1 MSKSMVGITGG
12 TGSNQSFVFKLNELR
27 TDILAIIQNNYIT
40 QNLSDISDAL
50 DVELVNEQIQTLSNI
65 DNSLSYISYDILES
79 ISSIDVSVN
88 FLDDLKTT
96 LNDYSNN
103 VNELPYARVAEI
115 QTILEEMDFD
125 SPYTDLRDLSYV
137 LNQTNDLVHA
147 YTSSIRTRAAAIE
160 EPSVSF
166 VSVYTDLDDISQALN
181 QSKQTIETYTSSIRA
196 TLSTL
201 DNNNTNTLATS
212 IYNDLGDMSQALNQT
227 KETIETYTSSIEDA
241 LKDIQNNLT
250 TSIYNDLG
258 DIWQTLNQT
267 KETIETY
274 TSSIE
279 DALKEIQ
286 NSYTASIYNNLG
298 DIWQTLNQTK
308 ETINT
313 YTSSMREARNDIS
326 DALTAV
332 TTNVVGYTDYI
343 SNITDR
349 TYDLSLNLQ
358 IVDVSINIAKNVVS
372 DIRNTSFDDTTDAS
386 LTYIYNLLNYISFT
400 SLYTELSFVHDDHI
414 IIQNTIQNI
423 DTCMNTISIP
433 YLDVSSIDL
442 CFQAMYDTLSSE
454 ILSISGSVFSIVSN
468 IQSIDV
474 SSIDLCFQSMYDTL
488 SSEILSIS
496 GSVFSIASNIQSID
510 VSSIDLCFQAMYD
523 TISQEILSISESVFS
538 IDSATIN
545 EEIQQRLIDV
555 SSIDLCFQT
564 MYVTI
569 SGDMESI
576 SGTITQIDV
585 SLIEITQ
592 SIRASVTEI
601 RSDVSFIDVC
611 FQIMYE
617 SISGYME
624 SISGSLDNLYRS
636 TNGVSDKAVEIRND
650 ISSSLSQFNAI
661 PYSNTFL
668 TIDTFIQNT
677 DASLNL
683 YINELSGNLVS
694 IQSIVTDARDALDD
708 VADNLKSIDYD
719 DIFEDL
725 ALITQ
730 RESRIV
736 NSILIIDMNSR

>member
-125 SPYTDLRDLSYV
+125 SPYTDLCDLSYA

-212 IYNDLGDMSQALNQT
+212 IYNDLGDMSQA
-227 KETIETYTSSIEDA
+227 
-241 LKDIQNNLT
+241 
-250 TSIYNDLG
+250 
-258 DIWQTLNQT
+258 LNQT

-372 DIRNTSFDDTTDAS
+372 DIMNTSFDDTTDAS

-400 SLYTELSFVHDDHI
+400 SLYTELSLVHDDHI
-414 IIQNTIQNI
+414 IIQNTIKNI

-523 TISQEILSISESVFS
+523 TLSSEILSISGYIFS

-617 SISGYME
+617 SISGHME
-624 SISGSLDNLYRS
+624 SISGSLDNLYQS
-636 TNGVSDKAVEIRND
+636 ANDLSDTAVQIRND

-694 IQSIVTDARDALDD
+694 IQSIVTDARDALDY

>member
-241 LKDIQNNLT
+241 LK
-250 TSIYNDLG
+250 
-258 DIWQTLNQT
+258 
-267 KETIETY
+267 
-274 TSSIE
+274 
-279 DALKEIQ
+279 EIQ

-400 SLYTELSFVHDDHI
+400 SLYTELSLVHDDHI

-454 ILSISGSVFSIVSN
+454 ILSISGSVCSIVSN

-474 SSIDLCFQSMYDTL
+474 SSIDLCFQAMYDTL

-510 VSSIDLCFQAMYD
+510 VSSIDLCFQSMYD

>member
-115 QTILEEMDFD
+115 QTILEKMVFD
-125 SPYTDLRDLSYV
+125 SPYDVLRDLSYA
-137 LNQTNDLVHA
+137 LNQRNIFD

-212 IYNDLGDMSQALNQT
+212 IYNDLGDMSQA
-227 KETIETYTSSIEDA
+227 
-241 LKDIQNNLT
+241 
-250 TSIYNDLG
+250 
-258 DIWQTLNQT
+258 LNQT

-400 SLYTELSFVHDDHI
+400 SLYTELSLVHDDHI

-454 ILSISGSVFSIVSN
+454 ILSISGSVFSIASN

-474 SSIDLCFQSMYDTL
+474 SSIDLCFQS
-488 SSEILSIS
+488 
-496 GSVFSIASNIQSID
+496 
-510 VSSIDLCFQAMYD
+510 MYD

>member
-1 MSKSMVGITGG
+1 MSKSMVGITSGSN
-12 TGSNQSFVFKLNELR
+12 SNQSFVFKLNELR
-27 TDILAIIQNNYIT
+27 TDILTIIRNNSIAP
-40 QNLSDISDAL
+40 NLFGISGAL
-50 DVELVNEQIQTLSNI
+50 GVELVNEQIQTLSNI
-65 DNSLSYISYDILES
+65 DNSLSVISDVRLDDIA
-79 ISSIDVSVN
+79 SIDVTVIV
-88 FLDDLKTT
+88 
-96 LNDYSNN
+96 LNDLEISLNEYHEN
-103 VNELPYARVAEI
+103 VNDSPYARVYEI
-115 QTILEEMDFD
+115 QTILETMYFD
-125 SPYTDLRDLSYV
+125 SPYTYLRDLSYALNQTNDQVHAYTSSIRTRTTAIEDESRVSFVSVYEDISDLSYV

-212 IYNDLGDMSQALNQT
+212 IYNDLGDMSQA
-227 KETIETYTSSIEDA
+227 
-241 LKDIQNNLT
+241 
-250 TSIYNDLG
+250 
-258 DIWQTLNQT
+258 LNQT

-400 SLYTELSFVHDDHI
+400 SLYTELSLVHDDHI

-454 ILSISGSVFSIVSN
+454 ILSISGSVFSIASN

-474 SSIDLCFQSMYDTL
+474 SSIDLCFQS
-488 SSEILSIS
+488 
-496 GSVFSIASNIQSID
+496 
-510 VSSIDLCFQAMYD
+510 MYD

>member
-115 QTILEEMDFD
+115 QTILEKMVFD
-125 SPYTDLRDLSYV
+125 SPYDVLRDLSYA
-137 LNQTNDLVHA
+137 LNQRNIFD

-212 IYNDLGDMSQALNQT
+212 IYNDLGDMSQA
-227 KETIETYTSSIEDA
+227 
-241 LKDIQNNLT
+241 
-250 TSIYNDLG
+250 
-258 DIWQTLNQT
+258 LNQT

-372 DIRNTSFDDTTDAS
+372 DIMNTSFDDTTDAS

-400 SLYTELSFVHDDHI
+400 SLYTELSLVHDDHI

-433 YLDVSSIDL
+433 YL
-442 CFQAMYDTLSSE
+442 
-454 ILSISGSVFSIVSN
+454 
-468 IQSIDV
+468 DV

-523 TISQEILSISESVFS
+523 TLSSEILSISVSIFS

>member
-115 QTILEEMDFD
+115 QTILEKMVFD
-125 SPYTDLRDLSYV
+125 SPYDVLRDLSYA
-137 LNQTNDLVHA
+137 LNQRNIFD

-212 IYNDLGDMSQALNQT
+212 IYNDLGDMSQA
-227 KETIETYTSSIEDA
+227 
-241 LKDIQNNLT
+241 
-250 TSIYNDLG
+250 
-258 DIWQTLNQT
+258 LNQT

-400 SLYTELSFVHDDHI
+400 SLYTELSFVLDDHI

-454 ILSISGSVFSIVSN
+454 ILSISGSVFSI
-468 IQSIDV
+468 
-474 SSIDLCFQSMYDTL
+474 
-488 SSEILSIS
+488 
-496 GSVFSIASNIQSID
+496 ASNIQSID

-523 TISQEILSISESVFS
+523 TISQEILSICESVFS

-611 FQIMYE
+611 FQIRYE
-617 SISGYME
+617 SISGHME
-624 SISGSLDNLYRS
+624 SISGSLDNLYQS
-636 TNGVSDKAVEIRND
+636 ANDLSDTAVQIRND

>member
-241 LKDIQNNLT
+241 LK
-250 TSIYNDLG
+250 
-258 DIWQTLNQT
+258 
-267 KETIETY
+267 
-274 TSSIE
+274 
-279 DALKEIQ
+279 EIQ

-400 SLYTELSFVHDDHI
+400 SLYTELSLVHDDHI

-442 CFQAMYDTLSSE
+442 CFQSMYDTLSSE

-510 VSSIDLCFQAMYD
+510 VSSIDLCFQAMYDTLSSEILSISGSVFSIASNIQSIDVSSIDLCFQSMYD

>member
-125 SPYTDLRDLSYV
+125 SPYTDLCDLSYA

-372 DIRNTSFDDTTDAS
+372 DIMNTSFDDTTDAS

-400 SLYTELSFVHDDHI
+400 SLYTELSLVHDDHI
-414 IIQNTIQNI
+414 IIQNTIKNI

-523 TISQEILSISESVFS
+523 TLSSEILSISGYIFS

-617 SISGYME
+617 SISGHME
-624 SISGSLDNLYRS
+624 SISGSLDNLYQS
-636 TNGVSDKAVEIRND
+636 ANDLSDTAVQIRND

-694 IQSIVTDARDALDD
+694 IQSIVTDARDALDY

>member
-125 SPYTDLRDLSYV
+125 SPYTDLCDLSYA
-137 LNQTNDLVHA
+137 LNQRNIFD

-212 IYNDLGDMSQALNQT
+212 IYNDLGDMSQA
-227 KETIETYTSSIEDA
+227 
-241 LKDIQNNLT
+241 
-250 TSIYNDLG
+250 
-258 DIWQTLNQT
+258 LNQT

-400 SLYTELSFVHDDHI
+400 SLYTELSLVHDDHI

-454 ILSISGSVFSIVSN
+454 ILSISGSVFSIASN

-474 SSIDLCFQSMYDTL
+474 SSIDLCFQS
-488 SSEILSIS
+488 
-496 GSVFSIASNIQSID
+496 
-510 VSSIDLCFQAMYD
+510 MYD

>member
-115 QTILEEMDFD
+115 QTILEKMVFD
-125 SPYTDLRDLSYV
+125 SPYDVLRDLSYA
-137 LNQTNDLVHA
+137 LNQRNIFD

-212 IYNDLGDMSQALNQT
+212 IYNDLGDMSQA
-227 KETIETYTSSIEDA
+227 
-241 LKDIQNNLT
+241 
-250 TSIYNDLG
+250 
-258 DIWQTLNQT
+258 LNQT

-372 DIRNTSFDDTTDAS
+372 DIMNTSFDDTTDAS

-400 SLYTELSFVHDDHI
+400 SLYTELSLVHDDHI

-454 ILSISGSVFSIVSN
+454 ILSISGSVFSIASN

-474 SSIDLCFQSMYDTL
+474 SSIDLCFQS
-488 SSEILSIS
+488 
-496 GSVFSIASNIQSID
+496 
-510 VSSIDLCFQAMYD
+510 MYD

-617 SISGYME
+617 SISGHME
-624 SISGSLDNLYRS
+624 SISGSLDNLYQS
-636 TNGVSDKAVEIRND
+636 ANDLSDTAVQIRND

>member
-125 SPYTDLRDLSYV
+125 SPYTDLCDLSYA
-137 LNQTNDLVHA
+137 LNQRNIFD

-212 IYNDLGDMSQALNQT
+212 IYNDLGDMSQA
-227 KETIETYTSSIEDA
+227 
-241 LKDIQNNLT
+241 
-250 TSIYNDLG
+250 
-258 DIWQTLNQT
+258 LNQT

-400 SLYTELSFVHDDHI
+400 SLYTELSLVHDDHI
-414 IIQNTIQNI
+414 IIQNTIKNI

-454 ILSISGSVFSIVSN
+454 ILSISGSVCSIVSN

-474 SSIDLCFQSMYDTL
+474 SSIDLCFQAMYDTL

-523 TISQEILSISESVFS
+523 TLSSEILSISVSIFS

-601 RSDVSFIDVC
+601 RSDVSFIVVC

-617 SISGYME
+617 SISGHME
-624 SISGSLDNLYRS
+624 SISGSLDILYRS

>member
-115 QTILEEMDFD
+115 QTILEKMVFD
-125 SPYTDLRDLSYV
+125 SPYDVLRDLSYA
-137 LNQTNDLVHA
+137 LNQRNIFD

-212 IYNDLGDMSQALNQT
+212 IYNDLGDMSQA
-227 KETIETYTSSIEDA
+227 
-241 LKDIQNNLT
+241 
-250 TSIYNDLG
+250 
-258 DIWQTLNQT
+258 LNQT

-400 SLYTELSFVHDDHI
+400 SLYTELSLVHDDHI
-414 IIQNTIQNI
+414 IIQNTIKNI

-454 ILSISGSVFSIVSN
+454 ILSISGYI
-468 IQSIDV
+468 
-474 SSIDLCFQSMYDTL
+474 
-488 SSEILSIS
+488 
-496 GSVFSIASNIQSID
+496 
-510 VSSIDLCFQAMYD
+510 
-523 TISQEILSISESVFS
+523 FS

-617 SISGYME
+617 SISGHME
-624 SISGSLDNLYRS
+624 SISGSLDNLYQS
-636 TNGVSDKAVEIRND
+636 ANDLSDTAVQIRND

>member
-115 QTILEEMDFD
+115 QTILEKMVFD
-125 SPYTDLRDLSYV
+125 SPYTDLCDLSYV

-147 YTSSIRTRAAAIE
+147 YTDSIRTRAAAIE

-212 IYNDLGDMSQALNQT
+212 IYNDLGDMSQA
-227 KETIETYTSSIEDA
+227 
-241 LKDIQNNLT
+241 
-250 TSIYNDLG
+250 
-258 DIWQTLNQT
+258 LNQT

-372 DIRNTSFDDTTDAS
+372 DIMNTSFDDTTDAS

-400 SLYTELSFVHDDHI
+400 SLYTELSLVHDDHI

-474 SSIDLCFQSMYDTL
+474 SSIDLCFQAMYDTL

-496 GSVFSIASNIQSID
+496 VSI
-510 VSSIDLCFQAMYD
+510 
-523 TISQEILSISESVFS
+523 FS

-617 SISGYME
+617 SISGHME
-624 SISGSLDNLYRS
+624 SISGSLDILYRS

-730 RESRIV
+730 RERRIV

>member
-115 QTILEEMDFD
+115 QTILEKMVFD
-125 SPYTDLRDLSYV
+125 SPYDVLRDLSYA
-137 LNQTNDLVHA
+137 LNQRNIFD

-212 IYNDLGDMSQALNQT
+212 IYNDLGDMSQA
-227 KETIETYTSSIEDA
+227 
-241 LKDIQNNLT
+241 
-250 TSIYNDLG
+250 
-258 DIWQTLNQT
+258 LNQT

-400 SLYTELSFVHDDHI
+400 SLYTELSLVHDDHI

-442 CFQAMYDTLSSE
+442 CFQA
-454 ILSISGSVFSIVSN
+454 
-468 IQSIDV
+468 
-474 SSIDLCFQSMYDTL
+474 MYDTL

>member
-27 TDILAIIQNNYIT
+27 TDILAIIQNNSIKE
-40 QNLSDISDAL
+40 NLSDISDAL
-50 DVELVNEQIQTLSNI
+50 GFELVNEQIQTLSNI
-65 DNSLSYISYDILES
+65 DNSLSYISYDILET
-79 ISSIDVSVN
+79 ISSIDVTVIV
-88 FLDDLKTT
+88 LDDLKKT

-103 VNELPYARVAEI
+103 VNELPYARVYKIE
-115 QTILEEMDFD
+115 TILETMDFD
-125 SPYTDLRDLSYV
+125 SPYDDLLDLSYA
-137 LNQTNDLVHA
+137 LNQRNIFD
-147 YTSSIRTRAAAIE
+147 YTSSIRSRATAIE

-166 VSVYTDLDDISQALN
+166 DSVYTDLDDISQALN

-201 DNNNTNTLATS
+201 DNNNTNTFATY

-227 KETIETYTSSIEDA
+227 KETINTYTSSIEVA
-241 LKDIQNNLT
+241 LKYIQNNLT
-250 TSIYNDLG
+250 TSIYNNLG
-258 DIWQTLNQT
+258 YMSQALNQT

-274 TSSIE
+274 TTSIR
-279 DALKEIQ
+279 
-286 NSYTASIYNNLG
+286 
-298 DIWQTLNQTK
+298 
-308 ETINT
+308 ET
-313 YTSSMREARNDIS
+313 RNDIS

-332 TTNVVGYTDYI
+332 TTNVLGYTDSI

-358 IVDVSINIAKNVVS
+358 IVDISVNIVKQVVS
-372 DIRNTSFDDTTDAS
+372 DIRSSATLDPTTDAS
-386 LTYIYNLLNYISFT
+386 LTYIYDLLDDISFT
-400 SLYTELSFVHDDHI
+400 PLYTELSFVCDDRI
-414 IIQNTIQNI
+414 LIQDTIQYI
-423 DTCMNTISIP
+423 DICMNTISIP

-454 ILSISGSVFSIVSN
+454 ILSISGSVFFIASN

-474 SSIDLCFQSMYDTL
+474 SSIDLCFQSMYDT
-488 SSEILSIS
+488 
-496 GSVFSIASNIQSID
+496 
-510 VSSIDLCFQAMYD
+510 
-523 TISQEILSISESVFS
+523 ISQEILSISESIFF

-569 SGDMESI
+569 SGNMESI

-585 SLIEITQ
+585 SLVEITQ
-592 SIRASVTEI
+592 SIRASVAEI
-601 RSDVSFIDVC
+601 RSDVGFIDLC

-617 SISGYME
+617 SISEDME
-624 SISGSLDNLYRS
+624 SISGSLDNLYQS
-636 TNGVSDKAVEIRND
+636 ANDLSDEAVEIRND

-668 TIDTFIQNT
+668 TIDAFIQNT

-683 YINELSGNLVS
+683 YINELSDNLVS

-708 VADNLKSIDYD
+708 VSDNLKSIKYAG
-719 DIFEDL
+719 IFEDL

-736 NSILIIDMNSR
+736 NSILIIDTNSR

>member
-115 QTILEEMDFD
+115 QTILEKMVFD
-125 SPYTDLRDLSYV
+125 SPYDVLRDLSYA
-137 LNQTNDLVHA
+137 LNQRNIFD

-212 IYNDLGDMSQALNQT
+212 IYNDLGDMSQA
-227 KETIETYTSSIEDA
+227 
-241 LKDIQNNLT
+241 
-250 TSIYNDLG
+250 
-258 DIWQTLNQT
+258 LNQT

-400 SLYTELSFVHDDHI
+400 SLYTELSLVHDDHI

-454 ILSISGSVFSIVSN
+454 ILSISGSVFSIASN

-474 SSIDLCFQSMYDTL
+474 SSIDLCFQS
-488 SSEILSIS
+488 
-496 GSVFSIASNIQSID
+496 
-510 VSSIDLCFQAMYD
+510 MYD

-617 SISGYME
+617 SISGHME
-624 SISGSLDNLYRS
+624 SISGSLDNLYQS
-636 TNGVSDKAVEIRND
+636 ANDLSDTAVQIRND

-694 IQSIVTDARDALDD
+694 IQSIVTDARDALDY

>member
-115 QTILEEMDFD
+115 QTILEKMVFD
-125 SPYTDLRDLSYV
+125 SPYDVLRDLSYA
-137 LNQTNDLVHA
+137 LNQRNIFD

-400 SLYTELSFVHDDHI
+400 SLYTELSLVHDDHI

-496 GSVFSIASNIQSID
+496 GSVFSI
-510 VSSIDLCFQAMYD
+510 
-523 TISQEILSISESVFS
+523 
-538 IDSATIN
+538 DSATIN

-617 SISGYME
+617 SISGHME
-624 SISGSLDNLYRS
+624 SISGSLDILYKS
-636 TNGVSDKAVEIRND
+636 ANDLSDTAVQIRND

>member
-125 SPYTDLRDLSYV
+125 SPYTDLCDLSYA

-212 IYNDLGDMSQALNQT
+212 IYNDLGDMSQA
-227 KETIETYTSSIEDA
+227 
-241 LKDIQNNLT
+241 
-250 TSIYNDLG
+250 
-258 DIWQTLNQT
+258 LNQT

-372 DIRNTSFDDTTDAS
+372 DIMNTSFDDTTDAS

-400 SLYTELSFVHDDHI
+400 SLYTELSLVHDDHI
-414 IIQNTIQNI
+414 IIQNTIKNI

-454 ILSISGSVFSIVSN
+454 ILSISGSVFSI
-468 IQSIDV
+468 
-474 SSIDLCFQSMYDTL
+474 
-488 SSEILSIS
+488 
-496 GSVFSIASNIQSID
+496 ASNIQSID

-523 TISQEILSISESVFS
+523 TLSSEILSISGYIFS

-617 SISGYME
+617 SISGHME
-624 SISGSLDNLYRS
+624 SISGSLDNLYQS
-636 TNGVSDKAVEIRND
+636 ANDLSDTAVQIRND

-694 IQSIVTDARDALDD
+694 IQSIVTDARDALDY